1 MTLLR
6 IAPAALLL
14 VALCVRATAAAQ
26 SGTQQMPPLP
36 KPGPEHDVL
45 KMDAGTWNATVEVVP
60 GPGAPAITSK
70 GVEVNTV
77 GCGGMCLISDFKGE
91 VMGSPFHGHGVT
103 TWDGV
108 KKKYMGSWTDSM
120 SQGLAAT
127 EGTYDA
133 ATKKMTG
140 SMEGPDM
147 TGAVVKT
154 RTVSEWRDANTRVT
168 TAFMTGPD
176 GKEIQVMR
184 ITSTRR
190 K

>member
-1 MTLLR
+1 
-6 IAPAALLL
+6 
-14 VALCVRATAAAQ
+14 
-26 SGTQQMPPLP
+26 
-36 KPGPEHDVL
+36 
-45 KMDAGTWNATVEVVP
+45 
-60 GPGAPAITSK
+60 
-70 GVEVNTV
+70 
-77 GCGGMCLISDFKGE
+77 
-91 VMGSPFHGHGVT
+91 
-103 TWDGV
+103 
-108 KKKYMGSWTDSM
+108 
-120 SQGLAAT
+120 
-127 EGTYDA
+127 
-133 ATKKMTG
+133 MTG